1 MVPIHTNRLK
11 GFTWLNFCVTLSLFF
26 STFIPLF
33 ASLFFHASRTNSLLD
48 QYINAIALEALKW
61 KYYICYCV
69 FLAFE
74 VGVIYFF
81 LVETRYTPLEEI
93 AKFFDG
99 EDRTLDVAA
108 VANEQSKVDDDG
120 VMGEKGVQVSRVEI
134 VEKV

>member
-1 MVPIHTNRLK
+1 MVELLRDSFSFLQYVFDHLIPDNA
-11 GFTWLNFCVTLSLFF
+11 GPNTL
-26 STFIPLF
+26 T
-33 ASLFFHASRTNSLLD
+33 D

-93 AKFFDG
+93 AKYFDG

-108 VANEQSKVDDDG
+108 VANEQAKHDDDG
-120 VMGEKGVQVSRVEI
+120 EVGEKGISVSRVEI

>member
-1 MVPIHTNRLK
+1 MLV
-11 GFTWLNFCVTLSLFF
+11 FVFLSSSVRYTAPAGLG
-26 STFIPLF
+26 
-33 ASLFFHASRTNSLLD
+33 LLTELSD

-93 AKFFDG
+93 SKFFDG

-108 VANEQSKVDDDG
+108 VANEQTKHDDDG
-120 VMGEKGVQVSRVEI
+120 VMREKGLTVQQVEI
-134 VEKV
+134 VQKV

>member
-1 MVPIHTNRLK
+1 
-11 GFTWLNFCVTLSLFF
+11 VTLSLFF
-26 STFIPLF
+26 STFHF
-33 ASLFFHASRTNSLLD
+33 STCCCYSLTKSPD

-93 AKFFDG
+93 AKYFDG

-108 VANEQSKVDDDG
+108 VANEQTKHDVDGD
-120 VMGEKGVQVSRVEI
+120 EKGLTVSRVEI

>member
-1 MVPIHTNRLK
+1 LRDTFSLLQYVFHLCIAENCGTN
-11 GFTWLNFCVTLSLFF
+11 TV
-26 STFIPLF
+26 
-33 ASLFFHASRTNSLLD
+33 LD

>member
-1 MVPIHTNRLK
+1 
-11 GFTWLNFCVTLSLFF
+11 VTLSLFF
-26 STFIPLF
+26 STFDPPHCSLYPL
-33 ASLFFHASRTNSLLD
+33 TNFPD

-93 AKFFDG
+93 AKYFDG

-108 VANEQSKVDDDG
+108 VANEQTKHDVDGD
-120 VMGEKGVQVSRVEI
+120 EKGLTVSRVEI

>member
-1 MVPIHTNRLK
+1 MPIND
-11 GFTWLNFCVTLSLFF
+11 G
-26 STFIPLF
+26 
-33 ASLFFHASRTNSLLD
+33 TNSLSD

-93 AKFFDG
+93 AKYFDG

-108 VANEQSKVDDDG
+108 VANEQTKHDDDG
-120 VMGEKGVQVSRVEI
+120 EVGEKGISVSRVEI